1 MSEDRP
7 ASAADPTADPTA
19 GPAADPAPGPAFSR
33 PSLAKTP
40 EGAEVRESLD
50 LDRYSRTV
58 RRHIRSALAG
68 GLIGIL
74 VGLGINLLTPPEYQ
88 STAVVH
94 APAVPTKLI
103 ASLDP
108 EVVPYRPRD
117 QTRDTDAALLLAGS
131 TLSRVA
137 RRLDNGTTPREL
149 RQRIDISVPPNTR
162 ILHISYTAGDPAAA
176 QRGAQAVADE
186 FVRTR
191 EARLTARAN
200 RLTEALW
207 KEREQLQHRMD
218 AAKPQSD
225 TEAELNE
232 QLNTLDGYLATL
244 AGEEGGTTVVR
255 AADRPTSAVRN
266 GDEIPPMSG
275 VAVGVLGG
283 LALGVLR
290 ERRKRVVFDRRD
302 VFNATGR
309 RTVDLAN
316 IAVELQ
322 VTMAQRVLV
331 TGPASRAVLDIVA
344 GGIRTGLDRV
354 GALTCRVVPAYSAVS
369 GNTIRAA
376 MTADLVIVVAE
387 RGHSTL
393 RDLRRIM
400 HLLDRSNADA
410 VLFLARGGTS

>member
-1 MSEDRP
+1 MTGTLPD
-7 ASAADPTADPTA
+7 TALNPA
-19 GPAADPAPGPAFSR
+19 GPTGPV
-33 PSLAKTP
+33 KTP

-58 RRHIRSALAG
+58 RRHIKPALLG
-68 GLIGIL
+68 GLIGVL
-74 VGLGINLLTPPEYQ
+74 AGLGINLLTPAEYQ

-94 APAVPTKLI
+94 APAVPTK
-103 ASLDP
+103 
-108 EVVPYRPRD
+108 VVVDLEPGANPYRPRE
-117 QTRDTDAALLLAGS
+117 QTQDTDAAMLLAGT
-131 TLSRVA
+131 TLSHVA
-137 RRLDNGTTPREL
+137 RRLDDGTTPREI
-149 RQRIDISVPPNTR
+149 RRRIGITVPPNTR
-162 ILHISYTAGDPAAA
+162 VLRISYTAGSPEGA
-176 QRGAQAVADE
+176 QRGAQAVAAE

-191 EARLTARAN
+191 EARLADRAN
-200 RLTEALW
+200 RITQALW
-207 KEREQLQHRMD
+207 KEREQLQNRMD

-225 TEAELNE
+225 AEAELNE
-232 QLNTLDGYLATL
+232 QLNTLDGYLAEL
-244 AGEEGGTTVVR
+244 AGAEGGTTVVR
-255 AADRPTSAVRN
+255 AANLPTSAVRN
-266 GDEIPPMSG
+266 GDEIPPVSG

-331 TGPASRAVLDIVA
+331 TGPASKAVLDIVA
-344 GGIRTGLDRV
+344 GGIRTGLDQV
-354 GALTCRVVPAYSAVS
+354 GALTCRVVPSYSAVS

-400 HLLDRSNADA
+400 HLLDRSNAEA

>member
-1 MSEDRP
+1 MSSAVPNQATGPTRP
-7 ASAADPTADPTA
+7 
-19 GPAADPAPGPAFSR
+19 
-33 PSLAKTP
+33 AKTP

-50 LDRYSRTV
+50 LDRYARTV
-58 RRHIRSALAG
+58 RRHIRPAVLG
-68 GLIGIL
+68 GLIGVL
-74 VGLGINLLTPPEYQ
+74 VGLGVNVLTPADYQ
-88 STAVVH
+88 STAIVH
-94 APAVPTKLI
+94 APGVPTKLV
-103 ASLDP
+103 ADLDP
-108 EVVPYRPRD
+108 GSNPYRPRQ
-117 QTRDTDAALLLAGS
+117 QTQDTDAALLMAGT

-137 RRLDNGTTPREL
+137 QRLDNGMTPREI
-149 RQRIDISVPPNTR
+149 RRHIDIAVPPNTR
-162 ILHISYTAGDPAAA
+162 VLHISFTAGDPGAA
-176 QRGAQAVADE
+176 QRGAQAVAAE

-191 EARLTARAN
+191 EARLLARAN
-200 RLTEALW
+200 RLTQVLW
-207 KEREQLQHRMD
+207 KEREELQRRMD
-218 AAKPQSD
+218 AAPPQSD
-225 TEAELNE
+225 AEAELNE
-232 QLNTLDGYLATL
+232 QLNTLDTSLAEL
-244 AGEEGGTTVVR
+244 AGAEGGTTVVR
-255 AADRPTSAVRN
+255 AANRPTSAVHN

-275 VAVGVLGG
+275 LAVGVLGG

-331 TGPASRAVLDIVA
+331 TGPASRGVLDIVA

-354 GALTCRVVPAYSAVS
+354 GALTCRVVPSYSAFS

-400 HLLDRSNADA
+400 HLLDRSNAEA
-410 VLFLARGGTS
+410 VLFLARGGTT